1 MTVRAHLRGIVAALR
16 SRNPG
21 ERIGAAICAPCDY
34 ATFLVAAGAL
44 ACPDCAR
51 DDGRATALTHA
62 ERCDQC
68 LSIVVEM
75 VLYPPTAG
83 GVAARALDGGGR

>member
-1 MTVRAHLRGIVAALR
+1 MNSTERESILALLAGVRRREILDEDRRRQAR
-16 SRNPG
+16 
-21 ERIGAAICAPCDY
+21 E
-34 ATFLVAAGAL
+34 AL